1 MMKNHSDFTVHLH
14 RDGELHS
21 FPPGAHIPDWAQ
33 ELITNPYVHGEGA
46 PDPRAAAGVRAS
58 SPDPERPGPAEERA
72 EAGADEPGAED
83 LDADTAPADGDLSRP
98 PESGI
103 GSGQPVWAEY
113 ARSKGVDVHADW
125 KREDIIAACAKAG
138 C

>member
-14 RDGELHS
+14 RDGALHS
-21 FPPGAHIPDWAQ
+21 FAPGDPLPDWTQ
-33 ELITNPYVHGEGA
+33 GMITNPYVLGEGA
-46 PDPRAAAGVRAS
+46 PDPRAAARVRAGAPEPAQPAAAAAPT
-58 SPDPERPGPAEERA
+58 PDVPVSDAPVP
-72 EAGADEPGAED
+72 
-83 LDADTAPADGDLSRP
+83 DADATPTAADSSRP
-98 PESGI
+98 PENGI

-113 ARSKGVDVHADW
+113 ARSNGIEVEPDW